1 MPNIQDIMDSIG
13 VFQWV
18 KIINFSMG
26 YYSMGLDDFMVKFG
40 KLYLL
45 IPENARS
52 TRRTGH

>member
-26 YYSMGLDDFMVKFG
+26 YYSMGLDAFMVKFG